1 MTDNKKD
8 NLATAMCVFR
18 AELVQPKKDA
28 VNPYFKSKYAT
39 LDSVVSAIDTAAE
52 VAGLTYV
59 QMTDYIDGAFVLVTT
74 IMHKSGE
81 SVQGKYI
88 LPATG
93 KPQDI
98 GSAIT
103 YARRYA
109 LSAAF
114 GIVADEDDD
123 GNTAAPVI
131 KQPTAEENEAFK
143 NYKAAVKA
151 CATLDD
157 LKALWVAASKNI
169 ARLPAELVAELNA
182 VKEEVKLNLGSK

>member
-8 NLATAMCVFR
+8 NLATALHKFR

-39 LDSVVSAIDTAAE
+39 LDSVVSSIDTAAE

-93 KPQDI
+93 KPQEI
-98 GSAIT
+98 GSALT

-131 KQPTAEENEAFK
+131 KQATDEQNKMFANFRATI
-143 NYKAAVKA
+143 KA
-151 CATLDD
+151 CESKEAVDSFIAAAKGNMAKLPED
-157 LKALWVAASKNI
+157 LKA
-169 ARLPAELVAELNA
+169 ELRHVISET
-182 VKEEVKLNLGSK
+182 KQGLGE